1 MNTFWTNEQQKLNS
15 SPLIYLFDL
24 FIFDILMYLF
34 NPVNNTTTTTAL
46 SATLAI
52 LDTLRGTGRRD

>member
-34 NPVNNTTTTTAL
+34 NPVNNNTTTTTEP
-46 SATLAI
+46 SKK
-52 LDTLRGTGRRD
+52 